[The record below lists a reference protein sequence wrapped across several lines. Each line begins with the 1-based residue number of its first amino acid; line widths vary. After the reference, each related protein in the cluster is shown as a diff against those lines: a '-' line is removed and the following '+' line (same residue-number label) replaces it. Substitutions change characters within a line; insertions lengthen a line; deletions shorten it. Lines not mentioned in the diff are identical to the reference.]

1 MFIYEKKL
9 QYPVK
14 IKNTNP
20 KLASVII
27 SQYGGPDG
35 ELGASLR
42 YLSQRYSMPYAE
54 LKGLLTD
61 IGTEELGHLEMIGA
75 IVHQL
80 TRDLTEDQIR
90 TAGFDTY
97 FVDRTA
103 GVYPTAASGFP
114 YSAASMAVKGD
125 LIADLTEDLA
135 AEQKARV
142 TYDNI
147 LRLSDD
153 PDVND
158 VIKFL
163 RAREIVHF
171 QRFGEGL
178 RLAKDKMNEKN
189 LYSVNPSFHKGL
201 SGGEDAR
208 PGGGGRALFAG
219 TQSSFFI
226 RSSTRGMS
234 RAWSSFRSA
243 KSSRVSPCSSMRR
256 PMAIYRDMED
266 FKLKMSP
273 SGLFRY
279 TSPPHWLTASRNC
292 CTSASERSRMGN
304 TSFLY
309 QTPSLPGWCLTKIPR
324 GAAGVYGRSP

>member
-20 KLASVII
+20 RLASLII

-42 YLSQRYSMPYAE
+42 YLSQRFSVPYPE

-80 TRDLTEDQIR
+80 TRNLTEDQIR
-90 TAGFDTY
+90 SAGFDAY
-97 FVDRTA
+97 FVDHTA
-103 GVYPTAASGFP
+103 GIYPTAASGSP
-114 YSAASMAVKGD
+114 WNAAGIGVKGD

-163 RAREIVHF
+163 REREIVHF

-178 RLAKDKMNEKN
+178 RLAKDKMDAKN
-189 LYSVNPSFHKGL
+189 LYFVNPSF
-201 SGGEDAR
+201 DR
-208 PGGGGRALFAG
+208 
-219 TQSSFFI
+219 
-226 RSSTRGMS
+226 
-234 RAWSSFRSA
+234 
-243 KSSRVSPCSSMRR
+243 
-256 PMAIYRDMED
+256 
-266 FKLKMSP
+266 
-273 SGLFRY
+273 
-279 TSPPHWLTASRNC
+279 
-292 CTSASERSRMGN
+292 
-304 TSFLY
+304 
-309 QTPSLPGWCLTKIPR
+309 
-324 GAAGVYGRSP
+324 